1 MDPEILKNL
10 SSIGGAGILAVA
22 MWQIAKRF
30 IEAHS
35 DQVKLTHSEMS
46 KRVDALEKASA
57 DCEADRKALNGK
69 LIEVLIAKNDS
80 THGA

>member
-1 MDPEILKNL
+1 MDAELLKNL
-10 SSIGGAGILAVA
+10 SGLGGAGVLAFA

-35 DQVKLTHSEMS
+35 DQVKITHGEMS

-57 DCEADRKALNGK
+57 DCESDRKQLNEK
-69 LIEVLIAKNDS
+69 LITILTKKNDPA
-80 THGA
+80 T

>member
-1 MDPEILKNL
+1 MDAELLKSL
-10 SSIGGAGILAVA
+10 SGLGGAGLLAFA

-35 DQVKLTHSEMS
+35 DQVKITHGEMS

-57 DCEADRKALNGK
+57 DCEEDRKQLNEK
-69 LIEVLIAKNDS
+69 LITILTKKNEP
-80 THGA
+80 TN